1 VRLIRMKEIVKKL
14 FCLQLQYD
22 GIPEDIFHFLPEAEK
37 ALLVETKGRFF
48 LSDEARRKIKVVL
61 TGGVFDIIHI
71 GHVVTLTE
79 AKKHGDV
86 LIVAIAR
93 DSHIRKKNREP
104 IHPLEYRRI
113 MVEALKPVD
122 LAIGGFPDP
131 HTMIRYV
138 KPDVIVYGY
147 DQKETIK
154 PAGVQVIKLV
164 KSIDDKKFKTG
175 RIIEELGL

>member
-1 VRLIRMKEIVKKL
+1 MKDTIRKL
-14 FCLQLQYD
+14 FVLQLQYD
-22 GIPEDIFHFLPEAEK
+22 GIPEDIFHFLPENEK

-48 LSDEARRKIKVVL
+48 LSADARQKIKVVL

-79 AKKHGDV
+79 AKSHGDV
-86 LIVAIAR
+86 LVVAVAR

-122 LAIGGFPDP
+122 LAISGFTDP
-131 HTMIRYV
+131 RTMIKYV

-147 DQKETIK
+147 DQKEAIK
-154 PAGVQVIKLV
+154 PAGAQVIKLE